1 MNQHHSDS
9 ARDRILLVA
18 RKEFARHGYQGAS
31 VRSITTKA
39 KVNLGAITYHFHTKE
54 QLYVAVLQSLVGA
67 LADRVHLATLA
78 DAPPLEKIERM
89 VRAIFDHI
97 RLHPDMPAIMM
108 RELAGGGELAG
119 PVRATF
125 GKLLPLLAGI
135 IAEGQKSGDIRPGD
149 PVLLALSTVAQPVYL
164 NLARPVISKVAGI
177 DPHDERVI
185 EHAVAMVRSALRP

>member
-1 MNQHHSDS
+1 MFVGTWVGSEIES
-9 ARDRILLVA
+9 RVISRAGMLT
-18 RKEFARHGYQGAS
+18 S
-31 VRSITTKA
+31 
-39 KVNLGAITYHFHTKE
+39 
-54 QLYVAVLQSLVGA
+54 LYVDSLVSPHA
-67 LADRVHLATLA
+67 QS
-78 DAPPLEKIERM
+78 
-89 VRAIFDHI
+89 
-97 RLHPDMPAIMM
+97 
-108 RELAGGGELAG
+108 LAGGGELAG

-177 DPHDERVI
+177 DPRDERVI